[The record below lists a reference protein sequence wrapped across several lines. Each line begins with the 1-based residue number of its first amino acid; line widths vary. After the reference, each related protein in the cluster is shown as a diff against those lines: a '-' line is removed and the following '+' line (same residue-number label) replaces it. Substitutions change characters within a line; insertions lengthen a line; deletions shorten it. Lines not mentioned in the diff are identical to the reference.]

1 MQGASLSMLA
11 LAAALGLSTAALA
24 QTSDQQQTIPQA
36 EQTQGQ
42 TPEPAQ
48 TADTAQPPDGIIPM
62 QDQNTFL
69 TSNLIGATIYNSKD
83 ETVGD
88 INDVIVSRDGKVDGV
103 VVGVGGFLGLGE
115 KDVAIEM
122 SKLKMVETDTGLK
135 LVFDANRDELAAAP
149 EFKPMEEM
157 QADTQLDATGD
168 EPSTTRGLMVPD
180 EQKTEEQQPQQ

>member
-1 MQGASLSMLA
+1 MQRSSFSLLA
-11 LAAALGLSTAALA
+11 LAVALSLSTAALA
-24 QTSDQQQTIPQA
+24 QTSDQQQTMPQA
-36 EQTQGQ
+36 EQNQVKPAQ
-42 TPEPAQ
+42 PAQ
-48 TADTAQPPDGIIPM
+48 TTETVRAPEGIIPM
-62 QDQNTFL
+62 QDQDTFL
-69 TSNLIGATIYNSKD
+69 TSNLVGATIYNAQD
-83 ETVGD
+83 EAVGD
-88 INDVIVSRDGKVDGV
+88 VNDVIISRDGKVDGV

-157 QADTQLDATGD
+157 QADTQMDVTGE

-180 EQKTEEQQPQQ
+180 EQKTEPQQPQQ